1 MRLHN
6 KLFITFSLIIAIT
19 LVVVFIYLDHGLN
32 RDSLA
37 QLKDTIKKQTN
48 VCKIILLETDIKK
61 YPLEKLSQQIG
72 SSLGLRVTFI
82 SINGSI
88 LGDSDVPD
96 KELGKLENHIGR
108 PEIQDAI
115 KYGEGWSQRFSTTL
129 KKNIMYYAVPVR
141 AQQFNGFI
149 RLSIPVEKVS
159 LMSKN
164 IDDVLMFSLLIAFIA
179 SLVMALVAFNIISRP
194 IRILA
199 KRAQAIANGDF
210 SSKLLVNKKDEV
222 GELAM
227 SLNTMSDNITSRIN
241 DILNNNSKFETV
253 LLSMSDGVMVLDPN
267 GFIQLMNNTLK
278 DMLDINVDPI
288 GKKPIEVIRNINV
301 QNMSEEVF
309 KMKTGV
315 ITREEKII
323 FPYNKTILIHATP
336 VKIEQKIFGAVIV
349 FSDITELRRLETI
362 RTDFVANVSHE
373 LRTPVSNIRGYAE
386 TLLDG
391 AIDDKKNAHDFT
403 KIIYNE
409 SGRLAS
415 LINDILDLS
424 KIESDTFKLNLGQHN
439 LYEIVNKAIN
449 KLGKDAGNKN
459 IVVDNVVN
467 KELNFNVDESLLTQ
481 VLINLLHNAIKYS
494 HENSKITVSSNIQ
507 QGLVTVDVE
516 DQGIGIPERDLP
528 RIFER
533 FYRVDKARSK
543 ELGGTGLGLAIVK
556 HIIQVHGGEVSVKS
570 VEGQGSVFSFTIPQ
584 KHRR

>member
-1 MRLHN
+1 
-6 KLFITFSLIIAIT
+6 
-19 LVVVFIYLDHGLN
+19 
-32 RDSLA
+32 
-37 QLKDTIKKQTN
+37 
-48 VCKIILLETDIKK
+48 
-61 YPLEKLSQQIG
+61 
-72 SSLGLRVTFI
+72 
-82 SINGSI
+82 
-88 LGDSDVPD
+88 
-96 KELGKLENHIGR
+96 
-108 PEIQDAI
+108 
-115 KYGEGWSQRFSTTL
+115 
-129 KKNIMYYAVPVR
+129 
-141 AQQFNGFI
+141 
-149 RLSIPVEKVS
+149 
-159 LMSKN
+159 
-164 IDDVLMFSLLIAFIA
+164 
-179 SLVMALVAFNIISRP
+179 
-194 IRILA
+194 
-199 KRAQAIANGDF
+199 
-210 SSKLLVNKKDEV
+210 
-222 GELAM
+222 
-227 SLNTMSDNITSRIN
+227 
-241 DILNNNSKFETV
+241 
-253 LLSMSDGVMVLDPN
+253 
-267 GFIQLMNNTLK
+267 
-278 DMLDINVDPI
+278 MLDINVDPI